1 MKVKYFDISNVP
13 SIKEDISLCLGYFD
27 GLHQGHLLL
36 CEKALTSKYKSA
48 LLTFD
53 FLDNINIKNKAH
65 ITSLKDKEEILKS
78 LGFDYLFVLK
88 FDENVMRLTPEE
100 FVENIIIRLN
110 AKEVV
115 IGEDY
120 TFGKGKKGNREFVS
134 LSES

>member
-1 MKVKYFDISNVP
+1 MEVKYFDISNVP

-88 FDENVMRLTPEE
+88 FDESVMRLTPEE
-100 FVENIIIRLN
+100 FVENIIIG
-110 AKEVV
+110 KVV
-115 IGEDY
+115 EPGLDNIEARREQIQ
-120 TFGKGKKGNREFVS
+120 FGKSKLKKNA
-134 LSES
+134 